1 LNVFLLQKA
10 ENFKKLVFH
19 EWKIVT
25 FIILLRKSHYNK
37 LSNYHEK
44 KMVYVYFTKW
54 IRKFTESKKLKVFY
68 KIQRLK
74 QLKIWF
80 DLWRKIRCR
89 NLIFEMMTKRRNMNL
104 IQNSFDFLKE
114 NCGQKKKKRAF
125 YQELRRRFV
134 LKKFTK
140 ILKKVAGSYKKIR
153 EYVIIMKFLLI
164 WKRFY

>member
-1 LNVFLLQKA
+1 MNVFLLQKA

-114 NCGQKKKKRAF
+114 NCGQKKKK
-125 YQELRRRFV
+125 
-134 LKKFTK
+134 KS
-140 ILKKVAGSYKKIR
+140 ILSGVKKKVCIEKVHKNSK
-153 EYVIIMKFLLI
+153 ESC
-164 WKRFY
+164 WKL